1 MAANI
6 FFKDLGNRIAKYRKE
21 QNITQ
26 EELAIKLGIKQSAM
40 ALYESGK
47 RRLPLSL
54 LFPITEALYIDIEDL
69 LGIAK
74 KKDKRGPKSSLQKE
88 FERIQG
94 LPVNKQKKLIE
105 IIDTFIKGLQQ
116 RTS

>member
-1 MAANI
+1 MISNN
-6 FFKDLGNRIAKYRKE
+6 FFNDLGKRIAKFRKE

-26 EELAIKLGIKQSAM
+26 EDMAHKLGIKQSAM

-54 LFPITEALYIDIEDL
+54 LIPITEALYIDIEDL
-69 LGIAK
+69 LGIIK
-74 KKDKRGPKSSLQKE
+74 KKDKRGPKSTLQKE

-105 IIDTFIKGLQQ
+105 IIDTFIKGMSQKA
-116 RTS
+116 S